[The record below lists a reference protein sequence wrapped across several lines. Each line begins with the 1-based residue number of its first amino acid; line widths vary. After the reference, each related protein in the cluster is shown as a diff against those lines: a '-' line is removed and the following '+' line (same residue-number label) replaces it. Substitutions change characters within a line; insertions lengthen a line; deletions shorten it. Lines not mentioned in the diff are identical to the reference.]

1 MHPLRLVSVDQ
12 DIQPRRQVAP
22 WIAAALMI
30 VASLA
35 ILIYTAGIISQDARA
50 AAAELH
56 KATED
61 MKREREAA
69 ERSSQHEDALRRQ
82 AVNQAAEIFV
92 LREQLKKLTQ
102 GSDQ

>member
-12 DIQPRRQVAP
+12 DVQPRRQVAP

-35 ILIYTAGIISQDARA
+35 ILIYTAGIISQDART

-56 KATED
+56 KATEE
-61 MKREREAA
+61 MKQEREAS
-69 ERSSQHEDALRRQ
+69 ERAIRHEDALRRQ
-82 AVNQAAEIFV
+82 SVNQAAEIFV
-92 LREQLKKLTQ
+92 LREQVRKLTQ
-102 GSDQ
+102 GIGQ